1 MLRRY
6 STFLVFYLNTFRQG
20 RSLLILVLACRL
32 VVTWTKTS
40 QQLMPRLRLYLL
52 PFFVYWFSELES
64 SISNA
69 NSLAEEKKILSTI
82 TELKKSKTI
91 AKEYDIKLRASK
103 GQSSRHTKTV
113 LQVIGIK
120 LCILKKVRTLRTK
133 SSMLVCNSTPL

>member
-1 MLRRY
+1 
-6 STFLVFYLNTFRQG
+6 
-20 RSLLILVLACRL
+20 
-32 VVTWTKTS
+32 
-40 QQLMPRLRLYLL
+40 MPRLRLYLL
-52 PFFVYWFSELES
+52 LFFVYWFSELES

-113 LQVIGIK
+113 LQVICIK
-120 LCILKKVRTLRTK
+120 LCILKKLEH
-133 SSMLVCNSTPL
+133 